1 MERVMEKKPRD
12 SEMNRLDEFINE
24 LRQKGLN
31 VTYQRLLIFKHLMK
45 TKNHPTA
52 EEIYR
57 EVIQEYPSLSM
68 ATVYK
73 ILETLTQHNLIAKVN
88 PLHGEARYD
97 GDPRPHHHLV
107 CVSCK
112 KIVDVPE
119 NGLNHLPLPEVA
131 NFKVMGYRVQFEGLC
146 DECAGKTEPERPALD
161 TEVTFCGKA
170 PEEVKRPN

>member
-1 MERVMEKKPRD
+1 
-12 SEMNRLDEFINE
+12 MNRLEDFINE
-24 LRQKGLN
+24 LRRKGLN

-73 ILETLTQHNLIAKVN
+73 ILETLTQHNLISKVN

-97 GDPRPHHHLV
+97 GDPRPHHHLI
-107 CVSCK
+107 CLSCK
-112 KIVDVPE
+112 KIVDVPVDS
-119 NGLNHLPLPEVA
+119 LNDLPFPDVA
-131 NFKVMGYRVQFEGLC
+131 NFKVLGYRVQFEGLC
-146 DECAGKTEPERPALD
+146 ESCARQAENQTVAVD
-161 TEVTFCGKA
+161 NEVTFCGKA
-170 PEEVKRPN
+170 PGEVSGSC